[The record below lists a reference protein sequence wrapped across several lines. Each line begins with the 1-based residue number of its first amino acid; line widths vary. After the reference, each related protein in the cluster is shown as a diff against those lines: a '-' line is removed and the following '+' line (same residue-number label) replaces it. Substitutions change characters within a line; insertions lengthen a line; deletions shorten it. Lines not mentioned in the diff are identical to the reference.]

1 MAYGQNRVGY
11 QYDTSP
17 RKLRPEYEPEK
28 NPYAKKKSSTL
39 KQKKQKTVEKKKLK
53 PHAKVVIYILIGFSI
68 LFAISYRNSVIMEE
82 FNQKENLKKEL
93 NTIKKENAQL
103 QIGIQNN
110 LNLSNVEKSANSMLG
125 MKKLD
130 EMQKVYVNLPKKD
143 YVEPASEKVILAE
156 EAKSILEQV
165 IDSIKGLFK

>member
-1 MAYGQNRVGY
+1 
-11 QYDTSP
+11 
-17 RKLRPEYEPEK
+17 
-28 NPYAKKKSSTL
+28 
-39 KQKKQKTVEKKKLK
+39 
-53 PHAKVVIYILIGFSI
+53 
-68 LFAISYRNSVIMEE
+68 
-82 FNQKENLKKEL
+82 
-93 NTIKKENAQL
+93 
-103 QIGIQNN
+103 
-110 LNLSNVEKSANSMLG
+110 MLG